1 VSDTLVN
8 AVLVVG
14 ANPIVIVAFVVIAI
28 VDVMFAFTVV
38 VPELVAAEAITGDSK
53 TAKTAK
59 ALPTL
64 YVVLLLMFHFLC
76 VILN

>member
-1 VSDTLVN
+1 
-8 AVLVVG
+8 
-14 ANPIVIVAFVVIAI
+14 
-28 VDVMFAFTVV
+28 MFAFTVV